1 MKKAQPTPI
10 EAGRV
15 YNVKSLVKAL
25 NILEALAEGEQPAYT
40 LTELT
45 RHLHL
50 HATTVHRLA
59 ATLLREGYIEE
70 VPGAR
75 GYQLSFKVL
84 RMGLGVLGRLDY
96 RQVAEPF
103 LEDLAVQTEE
113 TVHLAILFKTQA
125 IVVGSYGEPQPD
137 GVDVPVGDT
146 APLHSSS
153 VGKTLLAYQPRGL
166 MTQIART
173 SGFQR
178 FTSKTFTNLASLRQ
192 DLDRIREQGYA
203 VDLEE
208 TMEGM
213 IGVGGPVF
221 DHTGN
226 AIAAFSVA
234 GPATRLSVQRMPEIA
249 SLVCTASD
257 RISYRLGHRGRS
269 ADRQVG
275 RSAGRKS
282 GR

>member
-1 MKKAQPTPI
+1 MKKAQSTPI

-15 YNVKSLVKAL
+15 YKVKSLVKAL
-25 NILEALAEGEQPAYT
+25 DILEALAEGEQPAHT
-40 LTELT
+40 LTELA

-50 HATTVHRLA
+50 HVPTVHRLV

-84 RMGLGVLGRLDY
+84 RMGLGVLSRLDY
-96 RQVAEPF
+96 RLVAEPF

-113 TVHLAILFKTQA
+113 TVHLAILLETQA
-125 IVVGSYGEPQPD
+125 LVVGSYGDPQPD
-137 GVDVPVGDT
+137 GVDVRLGDT
-146 APLHSSS
+146 APLHCSC

-173 SGFQR
+173 SGFHC

-192 DLDRIREQGYA
+192 DLDRIREQGYGL
-203 VDLEE
+203 DLEE

-221 DHTGN
+221 DHTGDV
-226 AIAAFSVA
+226 IAAFSVA
-234 GPATRLSVQRMPEIA
+234 GPATRLSVQRLPEIA
-249 SLVCTASD
+249 RLVCSASD
-257 RISYRLGHRGRS
+257 RISYRLGYRGRP
-269 ADRQVG
+269 
-275 RSAGRKS
+275 AGRR

>member
-25 NILEALAEGEQPAYT
+25 NILEALAEGEQPAHT
-40 LTELT
+40 LTELS

-50 HATTVHRLA
+50 RVPTVHRLV

-84 RMGLGVLGRLDY
+84 RMGLGVLSRLDY
-96 RQVAEPF
+96 RLVAEPF

-113 TVHLAILFKTQA
+113 TVHLAILLETQA
-125 IVVGSYGEPQPD
+125 IVVGSYGDPRPD
-137 GVDVPVGDT
+137 GVDVRLGDA
-146 APLHSSS
+146 APLHCSS

-173 SGFQR
+173 SGFHC

-203 VDLEE
+203 LDLEE

-221 DHTGN
+221 DHTGGV
-226 AIAAFSVA
+226 IAAFSVA

-249 SLVCTASD
+249 RLVCSASD
-257 RISYRLGHRGRS
+257 RISYRLGYRGRQ
-269 ADRQVG
+269 AG
-275 RSAGRKS
+275 RSAGGQV